1 MAFGSLDFRSMDF
14 RAIDWGSF
22 DWQALDPRH
31 WDWRL
36 PDRLAVD
43 WGSLEAA
50 VRDPRIVVLATGI
63 ALLVLLVSA
72 FWVRF
77 SRLVREHER
86 AGALSARLRDALA
99 ASPDGYYLWDLVAG
113 VESSSPRLRSLL
125 RLGPET
131 APSPEAIRDRFAPEY
146 RAEFAAALTALR
158 ERGIGFDLLL
168 PLVPEAGGAAYSLR
182 VMGVRAV
189 GADDKPAADLVW
201 FRDMSRFVAETL
213 RLRREIDAAS
223 GERDQLRAL
232 LDALP
237 IPAWLRS
244 PDLSLA
250 FCNRAYG
257 KAIESDPETAVREQ
271 QEIAETV
278 IADRGRALA
287 ERALLTGLSQ
297 SESHH
302 IVIDGMR
309 RLFEFVEVPLS
320 GDGFAGEMVGFA
332 MDFTDLEKVQADLSR
347 EIAAHGNVL
356 EHLPT
361 AVALY
366 GADRRL
372 RFFNTAYRRLWRLD
386 EPWLRSGPELG
397 DVLEAQ
403 REKRRLPEFADF
415 RAFKD
420 SQMRLFN
427 TLIEPHE
434 ELLHLPDETTLRMR
448 MVPHPFGGLLFTYD
462 DVTDKLALE
471 RSYNTL
477 IAVQR
482 ETLDNLYEGVAVF
495 GGDGRLK
502 LSNPGYARIWKLAP
516 EQLVNEPHVSALV
529 EAIRDFYDVESEE
542 AWAAARKTLIDQVI
556 EAKAQSGR
564 LERSDGSILEVAA
577 VPLPDGNLLLRYV
590 EATDRYRVE
599 QALRERNQALE
610 TASRLKSEFIANVSY
625 ELRTPL
631 NTIIGFS
638 EILKNEYFGK
648 LNPRQKDYAKGT
660 LEASQAL
667 LLLIND
673 IIDLAT
679 IEAGYMA
686 LELGT
691 VDVYSMLVSV
701 LSLTRERAR
710 NNDLTLEFDCS
721 PNIGTVYADQR
732 RLRQA
737 MFNLISNSIK
747 FTPAGGTITVSARR
761 EADAVLLS
769 VADTGIGVSKEE
781 HERVF
786 EKFVRGQAGQA
797 RPAGAGL
804 GLSLVKSFIELHGG
818 RVTLES
824 APNEGTKVTCY
835 LPTLAV
841 GEKAAAAA
849 LLH

>member
-1 MAFGSLDFRSMDF
+1 VLAAGPFDGWTLDVR
-14 RAIDWGSF
+14 
-22 DWQALDPRH
+22 
-31 WDWRL
+31 
-36 PDRLAVD
+36 AVD
-43 WGSLEAA
+43 WTAVEAA
-50 VRDPRIVVLATGI
+50 LRNPQIVGI
-63 ALLVLLVSA
+63 AGGILLVLLVVVV

-77 SRLVREHER
+77 ARLLREHER
-86 AGALSARLRDALA
+86 ESALSARLRDALA
-99 ASPDGYYLWDLVAG
+99 ASPDGYYLWDLVG
-113 VESSSPRLRSLL
+113 GTETFSPRLQALL
-125 RLGPET
+125 RLAPET
-131 APSPEAIRDRFAPEY
+131 APSPEVIRERFASQH
-146 RAEFAAALTALR
+146 RWEFDAALASLR
-158 ERGIGFDLLL
+158 NHGVRFDLLL
-168 PLVPEAGGAAYSLR
+168 PLVAEAGGAACSLR
-182 VMGVRAV
+182 VMGTRAV
-189 GADDKPAADLVW
+189 GRGGRPVADLVW
-201 FRDMSRFVAETL
+201 FRDMSRFVAESL
-213 RLRREIDAAS
+213 RLMRDTERVS
-223 GERDQLRAL
+223 GERMRLKAL

-237 IPAWLRS
+237 VPAWLRNN
-244 PDLSLA
+244 DLSLA

-257 KAIESDPETAVREQ
+257 EAIESDPETAVREQ
-271 QEIAETV
+271 REIAESV
-278 IADRGRALA
+278 IAHQGRALA
-287 ERALLTGLSQ
+287 ERARLTGLSQ

-302 IVIDGMR
+302 IVINGTR
-309 RLFEFVEVPLS
+309 RLFEFVEAPLS
-320 GDGFAGEMVGFA
+320 AHDRDGDLVGFA

-372 RFFNTAYRRLWRLD
+372 RFFNTAYRLLWRLD
-386 EPWLRSGPELG
+386 EPWLRTGPELG
-397 DVLEAQ
+397 DVLEAK
-403 REKRRLPEFADF
+403 RERRRLPEYVDF
-415 RAFKD
+415 RAFKEG
-420 SQMRLFN
+420 QLRLFN

-502 LSNPGYARIWKLAP
+502 LSNPAYGRIWKLGA
-516 EQLVNEPHVSALV
+516 EQLADQPHISDVV
-529 EAIRDFYDVESEE
+529 EATRGFYDVDGPEEWAQLRESLV
-542 AWAAARKTLIDQVI
+542 AQVI
-556 EAKAQSGR
+556 EASSQSGR
-564 LERSDGSILEVAA
+564 LERSDGSILEFAV

-648 LNPRQKDYAKGT
+648 LNPRQKEYAKGT

-686 LELGT
+686 LELDT

-710 NNDLTLEFDCS
+710 DSSLTLEFDCS
-721 PNIGTVYADQR
+721 PNIGTIYADQR

-747 FTPAGGTITVSARR
+747 FTPAGGRIAVSARR
-761 EADAVLLS
+761 EADGVVLC
-769 VADTGIGVSKEE
+769 VADTGIGVPQEDR
-781 HERVF
+781 ERVF
-786 EKFVRGQAGQA
+786 EKFVRGRSGQA
-797 RPAGAGL
+797 RQSGAGL

-818 RVTLES
+818 RVTLDS
-824 APNEGTKVTCY
+824 APNEGTRVTCY
-835 LPTLAV
+835 LPVLAAGATSV
-841 GEKAAAAA
+841 PHVE
-849 LLH
+849 H

>member
-1 MAFGSLDFRSMDF
+1 VLAAGPFDGWTLDVR
-14 RAIDWGSF
+14 
-22 DWQALDPRH
+22 
-31 WDWRL
+31 
-36 PDRLAVD
+36 AVD
-43 WGSLEAA
+43 WTA
-50 VRDPRIVVLATGI
+50 VESALRNPQFIGI
-63 ALLVLLVSA
+63 AGGLLLVLLVVVV

-77 SRLVREHER
+77 ARLLRRYEQ
-86 AGALSARLRDALA
+86 GSALSARLRDALA
-99 ASPDGYYLWDLVAG
+99 ASPDGYYLCDLVQQG
-113 VESSSPRLRSLL
+113 TESFSPRLQALL
-125 RLGPET
+125 RLAPET
-131 APSPEAIRDRFAPEY
+131 APSREVIRERFAPAY
-146 RAEFAAALTALR
+146 QAEFDAAFASLR
-158 ERGIGFDLLL
+158 NYGVRFDLLL
-168 PLVPEAGGAAYSLR
+168 PLAAEAGGAAHSLR
-182 VMGVRAV
+182 VMGTRAA
-189 GADDKPAADLVW
+189 GADGQPVADLIW
-201 FRDMSRFVAETL
+201 FRDMSRFVAESQ
-213 RLRREIDAAS
+213 RLLGEIERLG
-223 GERDQLRAL
+223 GERARLRAL

-237 IPAWLRS
+237 VPAWLRDN
-244 PDLSLA
+244 DLGLS
-250 FCNRAYG
+250 FCNKAYG
-257 KAIESDPETAVREQ
+257 DAIESDPETAVREQ
-271 QEIAETV
+271 REIAESV
-278 IADRGRALA
+278 IANQGRALA
-287 ERALLTGLSQ
+287 ERARLTGLSQ

-302 IVIDGMR
+302 IVIDGTR
-309 RLFEFVEVPLS
+309 RLFEFVEAPLS
-320 GDGFAGEMVGFA
+320 LHERDGELVGFA

-372 RFFNTAYRRLWRLD
+372 KFFNTAYRLLWRLD
-386 EPWLRSGPELG
+386 EPWLRTGPELG
-397 DVLEAQ
+397 DVLEAK
-403 REKRRLPEFADF
+403 RERRRLPEYVDF
-415 RAFKD
+415 RAFKEG
-420 SQMRLFN
+420 QLRLFS

-462 DVTDKLALE
+462 DVTDRLALE

-502 LSNPGYARIWKLAP
+502 LSNPAYGRIWKLRSD
-516 EQLVNEPHVSALV
+516 QLADQPHISDLV
-529 EAIRDFYDVESEE
+529 EATREFYDVDGAEE
-542 AWAAARKTLIDQVI
+542 WAQVRQSLIAQVTD
-556 EAKAQSGR
+556 ASSQSGR
-564 LERSDGSILEVAA
+564 LERSDGTILEFAV

-648 LNPRQKDYAKGT
+648 LNPRQKEYAKGT

-686 LELGT
+686 LELDT

-710 NNDLTLEFDCS
+710 DSSLTLEFDCS
-721 PNIGTVYADQR
+721 PNIGTIYADQR

-761 EADAVLLS
+761 EADGVVLC
-769 VADTGIGVSKEE
+769 VADTGIGVPQEDR
-781 HERVF
+781 ERVF
-786 EKFVRGQAGQA
+786 EKFVRGRSGQA
-797 RPAGAGL
+797 RQSGAGL
-804 GLSLVKSFIELHGG
+804 GLSLVKSFVELHGG
-818 RVTLES
+818 RVTLDS
-824 APNEGTKVTCY
+824 APNEGTRVTCY
-835 LPTLAV
+835 LPVLAA
-841 GEKAAAAA
+841 GATSIPQME
-849 LLH
+849 H